1 MNNRID
7 QLLNELAA
15 VEEELA
21 ELRANE
27 KLSWTRHITMGLHSC
42 KESNWDKFESEELA
56 GMPDEA
62 GRTFAGTLYEVM
74 FDLEVNK
81 DGTSKIL
88 RVVCGKE
95 VLVPRRPEFASE

>member
-7 QLLNELAA
+7 QLLNEQARI
-15 VEEELA
+15 EKELEQA
-21 ELRANE
+21 YADEDTA
-27 KLSWTRHITMGLHSC
+27 WPRHITMGLNAC

-56 GMPDEA
+56 GMSDDA

-88 RVVCGKE
+88 RAVCGKE
-95 VLVPRRPEFASE
+95 VLVPETE